1 MELKIQGL
9 SKYFNGQ
16 AVLQDLNMELSG
28 SQPVCL
34 MSPSGSGKTTLLRIL
49 MGLETADGGSIRWM
63 DGGRELPASSIRF
76 SAVFQEDRLCEA
88 FDPVENVRMAAG
100 RALTRDE
107 ARAELSILLPPS
119 CLDRPVCT
127 FSGGMKRRT
136 AICRAILA
144 PSQVI
149 LMDEPFTGLDED
161 NRRRAIRYIRQKIG
175 GRMLVVTTH
184 LREDVRL
191 LGGRAVGMDGG
202 TLCEGG

>member
-1 MELKIQGL
+1 MEVKIQGL

-16 AVLQDLNMELSG
+16 AVFEDLSLELSG
-28 SQPVCL
+28 SQPACL

-49 MGLETADGGSIRWM
+49 MGLERADRGSICWM
-63 DGGRELPASSIRF
+63 DGGHELPASSIRF

-88 FDPVENVRMAAG
+88 FSPVENVLMAAG

-136 AICRAILA
+136 AICRALLS
-144 PSQVI
+144 PSQAV

-161 NRRRAIRYIRQKIG
+161 NRRLAIRYIRRKAA
-175 GRMLVVTTH
+175 GRLLVVTTH
-184 LREDVRL
+184 LREDVAL
-191 LGGRAVGMDGG
+191 LGGRLIELGVR
-202 TLCEGG
+202 